1 MSGSPTP
8 NWTNIVTKA
17 AFTLLLVAVV
27 AYVVQLILVPLAG
40 AIVILLALIAIYR
53 IALGWFR
60 RDGW

>member
-1 MSGSPTP
+1 MSGAPTP

-27 AYVVQLILVPLAG
+27 AYVVQLLLLPLAG
-40 AIVILLALIAIYR
+40 AIVILLALIGIYR
-53 IALGWFR
+53 LALGWFR